1 MGTRSAIGYKTPEGK
16 IRAKYSHYDGYPA
29 CTGAILQ
36 DHYQEARK
44 IGQMVELG
52 DQSFLEEE
60 IFPKGEHSFSKPE
73 DGVTVFYGRDRG
85 EPMEDV
91 YYESKDEVPEWLL
104 GYNPNG
110 PWLKQHGV
118 KAQEFDTVQEF
129 VDYYADAGCEY
140 FYLHTTD
147 GWIVHDRYGVGKDAN
162 GYPVFDYLENKLP
175 A

>member
-44 IGQMVELG
+44 IAQMVELG

-60 IFPKGEHSFSKPE
+60 IFPKGEHSFNKPE

-85 EPMEDV
+85 ET
-91 YYESKDEVPEWLL
+91 
-104 GYNPNG
+104 
-110 PWLKQHGV
+110 GV
-118 KAQEFDTVQEF
+118 EAQEFDTVQEF
-129 VDYYADAGCEY
+129 VDYYASAGCEY
-140 FYLHTTD
+140 FYLHTTG